1 MRDEHGRFVV
11 TASQNDQA
19 PRLTSPGVALLGLY
33 PDMTDRDAG

>member
-19 PRLTSPGVALLGLY
+19 PRLTSPGVAFLTLC
-33 PDMTDRDAG
+33 PEMTDRDVG